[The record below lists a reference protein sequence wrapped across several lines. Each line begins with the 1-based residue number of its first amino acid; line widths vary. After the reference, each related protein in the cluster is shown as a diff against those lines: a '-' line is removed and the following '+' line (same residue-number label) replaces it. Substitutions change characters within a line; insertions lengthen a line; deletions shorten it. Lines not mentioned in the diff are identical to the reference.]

1 MAKQAREPPALE
13 THKPGGRSPGE
24 PAGLV
29 RASSREGGGAVHP
42 QLFRSFPSTTSI
54 KQICWN
60 FLFMPLRIVI

>member
-13 THKPGGRSPGE
+13 THKPGGRRPGE

-29 RASSREGGGAVHP
+29 RALSREAGGAAHP
-42 QLFRSFPSTTSI
+42 QLSCSFPSTASI

-60 FLFMPLRIVI
+60 LFMSLRIVI